1 MGGKNAAVVLADA
14 DLELAVE
21 QVMLGAFRSAG
32 QKCTAT
38 SRLVLDEGIAEE
50 FLTELAIRVKGLEVG
65 DPLLPTVAV
74 GPVVSES
81 AQANIQQS
89 MRVAVADGPGSSRR
103 PRVAGRCRWALRR
116 SDGAGGI
123 VTRGDAVVR
132 GTVRPGACR
141 ASRIRRR
148 GGVRVGKRG
157 EYGLPAAVFTR
168 DLTRAL
174 RAIDVLDVGVLHV
187 NSESAGADP
196 HVPFG
201 GAKRSGYGPKEDR
214 GPRVLHP
221 HHERVPASE
230 GGHRDY
236 PGRTGRYR
244 RRRLQP
250 GAGRPVRDHD
260 ARRLR
265 RRGHQDRTARQRRRH
280 PGLGAAV
287 RRGRSGDVLQF
298 RQPQQAFSRTR
309 PAQCGR
315 GRASP
320 GHRAALDVVVE
331 NFRAGTMER
340 LGLGYQ
346 DLRAIRPDVIY
357 CAITGFGSGEGA
369 ELAGY
374 DLLVQA
380 VGGLMSITDSE
391 PGAPTKAAPR
401 WPTSSPACTR

>member
-89 MRVAVADGPGSSRR
+89 MRVAVADGARIIATSEGRQSGAADGHFVAPTVLEASSREATLWSEELFG
-103 PRVAGRCRWALRR
+103 PVL
-116 SDGAGGI
+116 
-123 VTRGDAVVR
+123 AVR
-132 GTVRPGACR
+132 R
-141 ASRIRRR
+141 ASS
-148 GGVRVGKRG
+148 VEEAFALANAG
-157 EYGLPAAVFTR
+157 EYGLSAAVFTR

-196 HVPFG
+196 HV
-201 GAKRSGYGPKEDR
+201 RSAVPSAAVTARRSR
-214 GPRVLHP
+214 GPR
-221 HHERVPASE
+221 PASSSPTPRACTYKE

-250 GAGRPVRDHD
+250 GAGRPVRDDD

-265 RRGHQDRTARQRRRH
+265 RRGHQDRTARHRRRH
-280 PGLGAAV
+280 PRLGPAV
-287 RRGRSGDVLQF
+287 RRGRQATYFNSVNRNKRSVVLDL
-298 RQPQQAFSRTR
+298 ADCRTGSAAR
-309 PAQCGR
+309 DLVR
-315 GRASP
+315 RA
-320 GHRAALDVVVE
+320 DVVVE
-331 NFRAGTMER
+331 NFRPGTMDGSDSATR
-340 LGLGYQ
+340 
-346 DLRAIRPDVIY
+346 I
-357 CAITGFGSGEGA
+357 CA
-369 ELAGY
+369 
-374 DLLVQA
+374 
-380 VGGLMSITDSE
+380 
-391 PGAPTKAAPR
+391 APTR
-401 WPTSSPACTR
+401 T